1 MQNNLSRRGFLRGAG
16 VAALGALAAGTLSG
30 CGNGYAAATP
40 DNLSAG
46 EFSGPSWLGAPPEIL
61 ESDITE
67 TLDTEVLVVGI
78 GTGGIPAMISA
89 AENGAKVLGIDR
101 QGTPKNVRE
110 DIGAIDSRLQKASFE
125 EFPEFKIEK
134 KEAIEDIVRYANG
147 FVNYDLV
154 KLWANESG
162 AMVDWLT
169 DIVQRDGKMVM
180 EFEGGVGDT
189 SDPGRDKAFATG
201 HSPQLTEAGQADEE
215 WGFAESILAYAAEK
229 GAEVRWFTEFIKC
242 ETDDSGRVTGVIA
255 RDVKEDRHYIRINAS
270 KGVILSTGG
279 YGNNLEMM
287 EDRQA
292 WNQKIRIAA
301 PGSGGN
307 PTGDGIKAAL
317 WLGATMDPLGAACTF
332 NRACVKPDQ
341 TAGDGVLGRWFWFGE
356 QPFLKLNLKGER
368 FCNESGP
375 YDYMLHSTIMQPHQT
390 YVDIWDANHAE
401 QAEAFDEVG
410 CCRLFPFPNG
420 ARNNIPMQVVDGMIE
435 KLIEDGY
442 VQKADTIEELA
453 QKLNIP
459 VDATVASWQRY
470 NEMAA
475 NGEDTDYFKEKHRLL
490 PLTQPPFYGVRTGAW
505 FLATLDGVTIDTN
518 MHPCNENGDPIQGL
532 YLTGNDSGGFFSVS
546 YPNLLTGLACGRT
559 MTFGRRAGMLAATG
573 QA

>member
-1 MQNNLSRRGFLRGAG
+1 M
-16 VAALGALAAGTLSG
+16 
-30 CGNGYAAATP
+30 
-40 DNLSAG
+40 
-46 EFSGPSWLGAPPEIL
+46 
-61 ESDITE
+61 
-67 TLDTEVLVVGI
+67 
-78 GTGGIPAMISA
+78 
-89 AENGAKVLGIDR
+89 
-101 QGTPKNVRE
+101 
-110 DIGAIDSRLQKASFE
+110 
-125 EFPEFKIEK
+125 
-134 KEAIEDIVRYANG
+134 
-147 FVNYDLV
+147 
-154 KLWANESG
+154 
-162 AMVDWLT
+162 
-169 DIVQRDGKMVM
+169 
-180 EFEGGVGDT
+180 
-189 SDPGRDKAFATG
+189 
-201 HSPQLTEAGQADEE
+201 
-215 WGFAESILAYAAEK
+215 
-229 GAEVRWFTEFIKC
+229 
-242 ETDDSGRVTGVIA
+242 TGVIA
-255 RDVKEDRHYIRINAS
+255 RDVQGDRHYLRINAS

-307 PTGDGIKAAL
+307 PTGSGIKAAL

-341 TAGDGVLGRWFWFGE
+341 YAGDGVLGRWFWFGE

-420 ARNNIPMQVVDGMIE
+420 AKNNIPMQVVDGMIE

-442 VQKADTIEELA
+442 VQKADTMEELA
-453 QKLNIP
+453 EKLNLP
-459 VDATVASWQRY
+459 VETTVASWKHY

-475 NGEDTDYFKEKHRLL
+475 AGEDTDYYKEKHRLMAID
-490 PLTQPPFYGVRTGAW
+490 TPPFYGVRTGAW
-505 FLATLDGVTIDTN
+505 FLATRDGVTIDTN
-518 MHPCNENGDPIQGL
+518 MHPCDENGDPIEGL

-559 MTFGRRAGMLAATG
+559 MTFGRRAGRLAATG